1 MFFVGVALLVVYAD
15 VAYLGYRL
23 LAAVWL
29 ARGDLL
35 TVVLWTTGLTVLLG
49 YLSYR
54 FGTAQVLAQLDAAEL
69 PRSRAP
75 GLHARFDRLCE
86 SMDVGRPRLLV
97 ARMAA
102 PNAMALGG
110 VGGGVVVVDWSLFRL
125 LSAAELETLLAH
137 ELAHLESRDGL
148 VQTVA
153 YSAGQSLAW
162 VVVLLALP
170 FVLVI
175 GCLRRALDWIRGRP
189 PAVRSGGRRSFSPAA
204 EFRHRVGQVVTVG
217 FAVLTVLLLAHS
229 RRREFA
235 ADDRAAEVTG
245 DPLALARALRKL
257 ERATKPRWGM
267 TSPLYVRGDEEG
279 LLTRLLSTHPEMDE
293 RVERLVERR

>member
-102 PNAMALGG
+102 PTRWRSAE
-110 VGGGVVVVDWSLFRL
+110 
-125 LSAAELETLLAH
+125 SAAG
-137 ELAHLESRDGL
+137 S
-148 VQTVA
+148 
-153 YSAGQSLAW
+153 S
-162 VVVLLALP
+162 
-170 FVLVI
+170 
-175 GCLRRALDWIRGRP
+175 
-189 PAVRSGGRRSFSPAA
+189 
-204 EFRHRVGQVVTVG
+204 
-217 FAVLTVLLLAHS
+217 
-229 RRREFA
+229 
-235 ADDRAAEVTG
+235 
-245 DPLALARALRKL
+245 
-257 ERATKPRWGM
+257 
-267 TSPLYVRGDEEG
+267 
-279 LLTRLLSTHPEMDE
+279 
-293 RVERLVERR
+293 